1 MPAARGTVIARVWT
15 RRSIVMGT
23 EWRPIP
29 ARMTMAALTLLA
41 VASFMGPLAPPVAG
55 AIIGPTEVE
64 SPIQRG
70 GADLSA

>member
-1 MPAARGTVIARVWT
+1 
-15 RRSIVMGT
+15 MGT
-23 EWRPIP
+23 KWRPIP
-29 ARMTMAALTLLA
+29 ARMTLAALTLLA
-41 VASFMGPLAPPVAG
+41 VASFMGPLAPPAAG